1 MSSFFGHASVGAALF
16 LGQTR
21 PLAPRALPGLGLL
34 ILLAILPDFD
44 YFAFWLFGIDTEPRW
59 THSLLFALAASS
71 VAWIG
76 TRRARPELAFPF
88 WVLAAAACSHPVLDL
103 LVGVHPVCVLWP
115 LPLPEWQSP
124 VGLLPSAGSMNVK
137 NFYFWRNLLIETGVL
152 MPLFALYVALR
163 RKVPFRRV
171 RLIGVVLLPV
181 WLWFVFWSVQIHA

>member
-21 PLAPRALPGLGLL
+21 PVASRALPGLGLL
-34 ILLAILPDFD
+34 VLLAILPDFD

-59 THSLLFALAASS
+59 THSLLFALVASS
-71 VAWIG
+71 LAWIG
-76 TRRARPELAFPF
+76 TRRAGPELAFPF

-115 LPLPEWQSP
+115 LPLPQWQSP

-137 NFYFWRNLLIETGVL
+137 NFYFWRNLVIETGVL
-152 MPLFALYVALR
+152 VPAFALYVGMRSEVPWR
-163 RKVPFRRV
+163 R
-171 RLIGVVLLPV
+171 LGSIGVVLLPV